1 MVHGT
6 NSDSV
11 ANFEA
16 DVPKQEAVVN
26 AFKVS
31 SNNVLLEAC
40 PDNLLA
46 CVACIWYVHI
56 IIVLIRLAEMSPAR
70 ERRYGR

>member
-1 MVHGT
+1 MQYPQLVENLIHEWLGMSTDDGVHGT

-11 ANFEA
+11 VNFEA

-31 SNNVLLEAC
+31 INSGLQA
-40 PDNLLA
+40 
-46 CVACIWYVHI
+46 
-56 IIVLIRLAEMSPAR
+56 RLGLTV
-70 ERRYGR
+70 Y